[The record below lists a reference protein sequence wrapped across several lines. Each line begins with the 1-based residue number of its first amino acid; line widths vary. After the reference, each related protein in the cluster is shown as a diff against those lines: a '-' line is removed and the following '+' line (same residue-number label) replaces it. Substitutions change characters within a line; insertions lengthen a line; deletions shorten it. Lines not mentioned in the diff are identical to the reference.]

1 VSSLHLSNA
10 HCFASWLSQLGVSV
24 HPQRLLELSQGK
36 ISPRFIA
43 RTLRAHGE
51 SVRTVAAS
59 DAALRNLTLPT
70 LLQLEAGEV
79 CILRELSDGQALIE
93 RGQGGTQQ
101 VALSGLLERVT
112 LAFERGP
119 RVELSGSFV
128 TTLVAV
134 ITQQHGLLLHLLA
147 VTLGVAGL
155 GFLSPWLT
163 REVMAHALGERAP
176 SLLASL
182 VLALVLAS
190 VMRAWLSWL
199 RTRARLSME
208 THLTHAAGQFL
219 FRRVLALPYA
229 EHQARGLGE
238 LLQALG
244 AGEVLSR
251 TVAQLG
257 VGPVLDVL
265 LALAYLIALAI
276 SAPVLAGALL
286 VLALLGALVSLL
298 LSRRFVTQ
306 QARELEQ
313 SSRSR
318 ARLHELLSG
327 IATVKAEHAERQG
340 LVRWLDTMLHER
352 ALSLGKELTQSTLAL
367 WLVTV
372 ERVGRVGVLAWSAHA
387 VMVGDLT
394 VPDLVYVGML
404 CEGFLSAVSTLS
416 QTATFV
422 WGTRAHLARVDGVVS
437 VEPVPNS
444 GYERPRQLPKGPA
457 IQLSDVWFRY
467 GPDKPWILR
476 GYNLTVQQGE
486 QLTLRGPS
494 GMGKTTVLRL
504 FAGLYRPERGTVSV
518 LGQDPARQRGAL
530 AYLPQQAQLLSGSL
544 RDNLEQLSGA
554 SLERVSRACQLTG
567 IEQWIATLPMKLE
580 TVVSPGGGNLSG
592 GQRQWVVLTAAAAS
606 ERPVL
611 LMDESLSQLD
621 NVVRQKLKP
630 EVLFAG
636 KTTVSVAH
644 D

>member
-1 VSSLHLSNA
+1 MSSLHLTNA
-10 HCFASWLSQLGVSV
+10 QCFASWLSQLGVSV
-24 HPQRLLELSQGK
+24 HPQRLLELSQGQ
-36 ISPRFIA
+36 ISARFIT

-51 SVRTVAAS
+51 PVRTVTAS
-59 DAALRNLTLPT
+59 RAALHSLTLPT
-70 LLQLEAGEV
+70 LLQLSAGEV
-79 CILRELSDGQALIE
+79 CILRELCDETAVIE
-93 RGQGGTQQ
+93 REQGRTQR
-101 VALSGLLERVT
+101 VALSGLVERVA

-119 RVELSGSFV
+119 RVEVAGSFASA
-128 TTLVAV
+128 LLAV
-134 ITQQHGLLLHLLA
+134 VTQQHGLLLHLLA

-155 GFLSPWLT
+155 GLLSPWLT
-163 REVMAHALGERAP
+163 HQVMAHALAERAP
-176 SLLASL
+176 SLLSSL

-190 VMRAWLSWL
+190 LMRAWLSWL

-219 FRRVLALPYA
+219 FRRAVALPYA
-229 EHQARGLGE
+229 EHQARGLGT
-238 LLQALG
+238 LLAALG
-244 AGEVLSR
+244 AGEVVSR

-257 VGPVLDVL
+257 VGPALDVL
-265 LALAYLIALAI
+265 LALVYLIVLASCAPVVAAALLALA
-276 SAPVLAGALL
+276 AVGC
-286 VLALLGALVSLL
+286 VVSLL
-298 LSRRFVTQ
+298 LSRRVVAQ

-313 SSRSR
+313 SARSR
-318 ARLHELLSG
+318 VRLHELLSG

-340 LVRWLDTMLHER
+340 LARWLDTMLHER

-367 WLVTV
+367 WLSTV
-372 ERVGRVGVLAWSAHA
+372 ERVGRACVLGWSAIA
-387 VMVGDLT
+387 VIGGELT
-394 VPDLVYVGML
+394 VAELVYVGML
-404 CEGFLSAVSTLS
+404 CEGFLASVSALC
-416 QTATFV
+416 QAATFV
-422 WGTRAHLARVDGVVS
+422 WGARAHLDRVDELVQ
-437 VEPVPNS
+437 VEPALNS
-444 GYERPRQLPKGPA
+444 GFERPRALPADPA

-476 GYNLTVQQGE
+476 GYNLTVQHGE

-494 GMGKTTVLRL
+494 GMGKTTILRL
-504 FAGLYRPERGTVSV
+504 IAGLYRPERGTVSV
-518 LGQDPARQRGAL
+518 LGRDPARERGAL

-554 SLERVSRACQLTG
+554 SLERVAKACELTG

-621 NVVRQKLKP
+621 HVVRQKLEP
-630 EVLFAG
+630 HVLFAG
-636 KTTVSVAH
+636 KTVVSVAH